1 VAQPKRSARDSDRA
15 SADGAAPARR
25 DDKAKEKPK
34 SDIIGRT
41 LDDRYRIEERLGV
54 GGVGAVYRATHVTL
68 GRPVAVK
75 LLLEGLDPSF
85 RARFERE
92 AKALAGLR
100 HPNIVSIVDYG
111 VTEDMPYLVM
121 ELLEGETLSQRINNR
136 TLKSD
141 EVLEIARQLL
151 RALSFVHE
159 QGLVHRDLKPGNVF
173 AEKLPGGEER
183 IKLLDFGLAKVIEGD
198 GKDEP
203 PVTRAGHAVGTPAYM
218 APEQVAGDAA
228 DARTDCYGVGVLLF
242 QMLCGRVP
250 FVGEPMEQLRSSL
263 VTPAPA
269 LSEAKPS
276 LKPRPELE
284 ALVARAMCKP
294 RDGRFQSAADML
306 AALEAVPRPWLLDDP
321 AFADT
326 ALADRSGDH
335 PSMAPTL
342 LHAPG
347 SGKPPRVSRHSAK
360 GDAAARPRG
369 VWLLLALSVIAAL
382 YYSKFVPA
390 SEQVRP
396 VPKKDAT
403 SQAEVAAPPPARA
416 QPEPERMVIQPSEVE
431 AAQPAPAPEAA
442 QPSAE
447 PAAPDPAAEPAQ
459 DTVAVAPEPAT
470 PEEQKQ
476 EQPPATAEPDT
487 VPAPPP
493 APAPAATAQS
503 AAPAR
508 PPRPYARNPWAR
520 GTPPPLVQVRHA
532 VNNGDQLGERTI
544 IALRKYNRLY
554 AEDVRGHL
562 VLARLYLNRNW
573 RPDALS
579 QYQIAVQ
586 LDMSARGAPEMLP
599 DVLKMVAQGKVA
611 GEASRFVRQT
621 WGTEALPA
629 IGRAMAASA
638 KDKDAQARLKA
649 LRASISG
656 A

>member
-1 VAQPKRSARDSDRA
+1 
-15 SADGAAPARR
+15 
-25 DDKAKEKPK
+25 
-34 SDIIGRT
+34 
-41 LDDRYRIEERLGV
+41 
-54 GGVGAVYRATHVTL
+54 
-68 GRPVAVK
+68 
-75 LLLEGLDPSF
+75 
-85 RARFERE
+85 
-92 AKALAGLR
+92 
-100 HPNIVSIVDYG
+100 
-111 VTEDMPYLVM
+111 
-121 ELLEGETLSQRINNR
+121 
-136 TLKSD
+136 
-141 EVLEIARQLL
+141 
-151 RALSFVHE
+151 
-159 QGLVHRDLKPGNVF
+159 
-173 AEKLPGGEER
+173 
-183 IKLLDFGLAKVIEGD
+183 
-198 GKDEP
+198 
-203 PVTRAGHAVGTPAYM
+203 M

-263 VTPAPA
+263 VSPAPA

-306 AALEAVPRPWLLDDP
+306 AALEAVPRPWLLNDP

-342 LHAPG
+342 LHAG
-347 SGKPPRVSRHSAK
+347 SSKPPAERAAGK
-360 GDAAARPRG
+360 DDAAARPRG

-382 YYSKFVPA
+382 YYSKFVPL

-396 VPKKDAT
+396 LPKKDAT
-403 SQAEVAAPPPARA
+403 SEAEVAAPPVAQPA
-416 QPEPERMVIQPSEVE
+416 PEPERMVIEPAEVE
-431 AAQPAPAPEAA
+431 APKAEPTAEAA

-459 DTVAVAPEPAT
+459 DSVAVAPEPAT

-493 APAPAATAQS
+493 AAAPAAAQAS
-503 AAPAR
+503 SGAAHSRPA
-508 PPRPYARNPWAR
+508 ARNPWAR
-520 GTPPPLVQVRHA
+520 GTPPPLVQVRRA

-586 LDMSARGAPEMLP
+586 LDLSARGAPEMLP
-599 DVLKMVAQGKVA
+599 DVLKMIAQGKVA
-611 GEASRFVRQT
+611 WEASRFVRQT
-621 WGTEALPA
+621 WGSEALPA

-638 KDKDAQARLKA
+638 KDKAGLERLRA